1 MLSPHHSFPPSRSR
15 SRSGFSLL
23 EITVTVALMGILA
36 TVAFIMVSKTRVGV
50 VDTKLRTDVARLNNI
65 ISLYLGSG
73 GSLDGL
79 SNPQDVLDKLK
90 TVRPDADAKRQVGAL
105 TGRGVDV
112 RLTASLQSLT
122 QKASDSPRAVW
133 NGVTK
138 RFDIV
143 TTAGTQGIAD
153 FVLDDNLLTVNYPT
167 ETRARTAMLYNGST
181 GWVWASGS
189 YSGAA
194 FLNPANAA
202 LTLQENVFN
211 PTDPPPVSTTTTSGS
226 TTAGSTTSGTT
237 TSGTTTSGTAT
248 SGTTTSGTTTS
259 GTTTSGTTT
268 SGTTTGTALVTL
280 PKPINTPNGGTYSS
294 ANWPTTITINNNG
307 APASG
312 STLRYRIN
320 GGSWITYTGG
330 FTINS
335 GDKVESQNVTSQ
347 PLVYSSSSVDS
358 DTYFKLVS
366 TFTGTSV
373 PTWSNVAGGPS
384 LQYTTANSNPDS
396 VTMSHGDTHLDLGGG
411 EYLDAGVEN
420 TLTYNR
426 VSPFSNVLP
435 NTDFNL
441 GEFVILNG
449 TTFNDSEATSAR
461 LNIALNLTQPVV
473 QSGSVALNLTMT
485 STANTSDRLASAD
498 TVTISNPT
506 TSFAVTTGGVTY
518 TLQVRL
524 VSLEPDNGVVSG
536 NTLYVYEGASAR
548 AALVGKFVSNK

>member
-1 MLSPHHSFPPSRSR
+1 MLFLPASITSTHRR
-15 SRSGFSLL
+15 ARCGFSLL
-23 EITVTVALMGILA
+23 EITVTVTLMGILA
-36 TVAFIMVSKTRVGV
+36 TVAFIMVSKTRVSV
-50 VDTKLRTDVARLNNI
+50 IETKLSTDVTRLNQI
-65 ISLYLGSG
+65 ISLYLGNG
-73 GSLDGL
+73 GSLDNV
-79 SNPQDVLDKLK
+79 SAPQDIIDKLK
-90 TVRPDADAKRQVGAL
+90 TVRPDADAKRQASVM

-112 RLTASLQSLT
+112 RLKASLQT
-122 QKASDSPRAVW
+122 ADQKASTSPRAVW
-133 NGVTK
+133 NATNK

-143 TTAGTQGIAD
+143 TTAGTQGVAD
-153 FVLDDNLLTVNYPT
+153 FVLDDSLLTVNYPT
-167 ETRARTAMLYNGST
+167 ETRDRTAMLYNGSN
-181 GWVWASGS
+181 GWVWATGS
-189 YSGAA
+189 YNAAA
-194 FLNPANAA
+194 FLNPANAT
-202 LTLQENVFN
+202 LTVQENVFD
-211 PTDPPPVSTTTTSGS
+211 PTVTPVTTTTTSGS
-226 TTAGSTTSGTT
+226 T
-237 TSGTTTSGTAT
+237 T

-268 SGTTTGTALVTL
+268 SGTTTSGTTTSGTTTSGTTTSGTTGTSIVTL

-294 ANWPTTITINNNG
+294 ANWPTTITINSNG
-307 APASG
+307 APGTG
-312 STLRYRIN
+312 STLKYRIN

-335 GDKVESQNVTSQ
+335 GDKVESQNVSTL
-347 PLVYSSSSVDS
+347 PLVYASGSVDS

-366 TFTGTSV
+366 TFAGTTV
-373 PTWSNVAGGPS
+373 PTWSNVAGGPN
-384 LQYTTANSNPDS
+384 LDQTIANGNPDS
-396 VTMSHGDTHLDLGGG
+396 VTLSHGDTQLDLGGG

-426 VSPFSNVLP
+426 INPFANVLP

-461 LNIALNLTQPVV
+461 LNLAISLTQPVT

-518 TLQVRL
+518 TLQVRM